1 MARRRR
7 VRRNRRTHRRARRAS
22 GSVSF
27 RTRRGK
33 LVKFKKTGR
42 GHRKSAWNKKFGKAA
57 RACLRKRG
65 VKPFTKAF
73 GKCMKAA
80 LKKKTRR

>member
-1 MARRRR
+1 MPRRS
-7 VRRNRRTHRRARRAS
+7 RRARRSRRTRRS
-22 GSVSF
+22 GRTVSF

-33 LVKFKKTGR
+33 LVKFTKTGR
-42 GHRKSAWNKKFGKAA
+42 GHRKTAWNKAFGKAA
-57 RACLRKRG
+57 RACRKKRG

-80 LKKKTRR
+80 LKSYKRRSR